1 MYLVHIKVVQGV
13 IIALKMFAFQPGML
27 AYTKISAYG
36 TLREEDYHEFEASL
50 NCK

>member
-13 IIALKMFAFQPGML
+13 IIALKMFAFQLGML
-27 AYTKISAYG
+27 AYTEISAYG
-36 TLREEDYHEFEASL
+36 MLREDYHEFEASL